1 MLDANIEKQWNLMV
15 LILQIVCSQLILYYQ
30 SYKWVIV
37 IWTEHTSTVYL
48 GGPEGPPP
56 LLGARSAEIFEI

>member
-1 MLDANIEKQWNLMV
+1 MSLLGFSYVK
-15 LILQIVCSQLILYYQ
+15 LIIQ

-37 IWTEHTSTVYL
+37 IWMEHTSTVYM

-56 LLGARSAEIFEI
+56 WLGARSAEIFKFRVPRLA